1 MTDLDRGFEDD
12 LKAAL
17 LDEAEDQLPNLT
29 NRLVNMAEQ
38 NWRAYASANDYD
50 IDLIW
55 RDVEVSNATRT
66 PNSVSQRI
74 TWPFSGLFEFGVSPH
89 VIEGNPYLSFT
100 WPAPP
105 EGTRPQGAPKYVK
118 TQSVNWG
125 SVTGGIDESRAIRDA
140 LLEWRGELRK

>member
-1 MTDLDRGFEDD
+1 MTTLDGFEDAA
-12 LKAAL
+12 KEAL
-17 LDEAEDQLPNLT
+17 LNEAEDQLPELT
-29 NRLVNMAEQ
+29 DRLVTIAES
-38 NWRAYASANDYD
+38 NWRRYASRKGYD

-55 RDVEVSNATRT
+55 QDVETTTARRSGNT
-66 PNSVSQRI
+66 VSQRI

-105 EGTRPQGAPKYVK
+105 EGTRPAGAPKHVK

-125 SVTGGIDESRAIRDA
+125 SVTGGIGESRAIRDA
-140 LLEWRGELRK
+140 LLQFRGELRK

>member
-1 MTDLDRGFEDD
+1 MTTLDGFEDAA
-12 LKAAL
+12 KEAL
-17 LDEAEDQLPNLT
+17 LNEAEDQLPELT
-29 NRLVNMAEQ
+29 DRLVTIAES
-38 NWRAYASANDYD
+38 NWRRYASRKGYD

-55 RDVEVSNATRT
+55 QDVETTTARRSGNT
-66 PNSVSQRI
+66 VSQRI

-105 EGTRPQGAPKYVK
+105 EGTRPAGAPKHVK

-140 LLEWRGELRK
+140 LLQFRGELRR